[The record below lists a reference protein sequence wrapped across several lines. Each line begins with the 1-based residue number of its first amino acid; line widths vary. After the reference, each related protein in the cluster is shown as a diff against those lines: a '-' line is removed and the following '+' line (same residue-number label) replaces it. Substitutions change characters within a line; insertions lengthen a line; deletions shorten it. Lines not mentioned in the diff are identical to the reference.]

1 MHGKNLTASARVAR
15 RKNAPQGGKKRLLWT
30 HFHVKALV
38 AWRQMLKNRIFQAL
52 TTLPFLALF
61 IVACTQSESVANDS
75 GISYTKKDGGSPG
88 VIAKFD
94 GKDITLEDLEKS
106 SPDIYTARLEVYK
119 AQKAALDE
127 YVRNQVL
134 EGMAKKS
141 AKSMDEFMKG
151 EMEGAKKK
159 ISDKEVEAYL
169 KSRNIDNSKVTADL
183 RDRVRGLLHVQK
195 LVSASTRSNQVEF
208 YLKRPKASPL
218 EFKLEGEPTWGSADA
233 PITIVE
239 YADFQCYYCGKA
251 RAQLSELKKTYGKKL
266 RIVFKNYPLPMHT
279 EARPAAEAGMCVF
292 EQGNDKFWK
301 FYDIAF
307 DNQKSWSKEDLKDY
321 AKKAGADV
329 KKFEECLDAK
339 KFATQI
345 DASLAEGQKLGVSS
359 TPSFFVNSQL
369 VKGAQPI
376 SEFKEII
383 DESVN

>member
-1 MHGKNLTASARVAR
+1 
-15 RKNAPQGGKKRLLWT
+15 
-30 HFHVKALV
+30 
-38 AWRQMLKNRIFQAL
+38 MLKNRIFQTL
-52 TTLPFLALF
+52 TTLPFIALV
-61 IVACTQSESVANDS
+61 IVACSQSESVANDS

-88 VIAKFD
+88 LIAKFD
-94 GKDITLEDLEKS
+94 GKDITLEELEKR
-106 SPDIYTARLEVYK
+106 SPDIYTARLDVYK

-134 EGMAKKS
+134 EGMAKK
-141 AKSMDEFMKG
+141 AGKSMDEFMKT

-169 KSRNIDNSKVTADL
+169 KSRNIPDTSKVPADV
-183 RDRVRGLLHVQK
+183 RDQVRGLLHVQK
-195 LVSASTRSNQVEF
+195 LVAAATRSNQVEF

-218 EFKLEGEPTWGSADA
+218 DFKLDGEPTWGSADA
-233 PITIVE
+233 PITVVE

-251 RAQLSELKKTYGKKL
+251 RERLSELKKLYGKKL
-266 RIVFKNYPLPMHT
+266 RIVYKNYPLPMHT

-292 EQGNDKFWK
+292 DQGSEKFWK

-307 DNQKSWSKEDLKDY
+307 DNQKSWTKEDFKDF

-329 KKFEECLDAK
+329 KKFEECYDAK
-339 KFATQI
+339 KFSSQI
-345 DASLAEGQKLGVSS
+345 DASIAEGQKLGVNS